1 MEWNIL
7 AAQNFN
13 IIEQKIPK
21 EGFSPAEYEIVRRVV
36 YSSGDLEYAGQVKFA
51 HQPLTAGAA
60 ALQKRVP
67 IIVDAM
73 AIRTEISTL
82 LERTFVNPIACLDSV
97 ATPQKQRQELALR
110 HPQAI
115 YVVGKNLLWLSLLLE
130 LVKSSQ
136 ISPSLIVATPA
147 GFTRKEKISRQLKL
161 SNIPHIRVDSSK
173 GGISPAIAIV
183 KGLITLAWLAYN
195 QTMEG

>member
-1 MEWNIL
+1 MDWNLL
-7 AAQNFN
+7 AAQNFH
-13 IIEQKIPK
+13 IIEQKISR
-21 EGFSPAEYEIVRRVV
+21 EGFTAAEYELVRRVV
-36 YSSGDLEYAGQVKFA
+36 YSSGDLEYAALLKFA
-51 HQPLTAGAA
+51 HQPVTAGAA

-67 IIVDAM
+67 VIVDAG
-73 AIRTEISTL
+73 AIRTEIGPL
-82 LERTFVNPIACLDSV
+82 LERTFANPIACLEAPV
-97 ATPQKQRQELALR
+97 TPLKQRQELALH
-110 HPQAI
+110 HPEGI

-147 GFTRKEKISRQLKL
+147 GFIRKEKVNRQLKL
-161 SNIPHIRVDSSK
+161 SHIPHIRIDSSK
-173 GGISPAIAIV
+173 GGISPAIALL